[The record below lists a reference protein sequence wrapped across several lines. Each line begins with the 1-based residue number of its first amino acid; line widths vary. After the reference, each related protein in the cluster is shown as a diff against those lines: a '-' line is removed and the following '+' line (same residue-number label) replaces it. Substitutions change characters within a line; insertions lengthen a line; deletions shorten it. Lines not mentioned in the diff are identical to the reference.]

1 MANSI
6 ALPLVNICLKKK
18 KSKLSV
24 IKRTP
29 AFNIFY
35 LFLHLLI
42 LSLEFFLRSYLLWS
56 LMFSYY
62 QFLLSKDFL

>member
-42 LSLEFFLRSYLLWS
+42 LSLEFFLRSYLL
-56 LMFSYY
+56 
-62 QFLLSKDFL
+62 